1 MEEGDQIHYS
11 PSLKG
16 NEKRNGEIAVVLASA
31 NQNNEVTILDS
42 KSASKPAQ
50 WSVPFRAS
58 LAMYV
63 YGPSGLEHSQATW
76 VLEKDQ
82 ELIAQLA
89 EYAEKTSQTE
99 QVLQVIANM
108 RHAGD
113 SLEAALQGF
122 ARQSGINSKI
132 DRNASANE
140 QMLAALRTLNP
151 ALSAYD
157 PIGALGSQRL
167 AKQQACGGCRGYVSR
182 EHSRTG
188 GGDHRH
194 GAEFE
199 NAPVPRYGFSFGL
212 FATDEDYAGH
222 GVPLHHTGAIQEP

>member
-1 MEEGDQIHYS
+1 MVKRGDYRPSFALESEPVGRGGSILYS
-11 PSLKG
+11 PSLQG
-16 NEKRNGEIAVVLASA
+16 NEKRNGDIAVVLASA

-63 YGPSGLEHSQATW
+63 YGPSGLSIRKLRGF
-76 VLEKDQ
+76 LEKDQ

-99 QVLQVIANM
+99 QVLQVIANYET
-108 RHAGD
+108 AGD

-140 QMLAALRTLNP
+140 QTLAALRTLNP

-157 PIGALGSQRL
+157 PIARPQD
-167 AKQQACGGCRGYVSR
+167 
-182 EHSRTG
+182 HS
-188 GGDHRH
+188 D
-194 GAEFE
+194 
-199 NAPVPRYGFSFGL
+199 
-212 FATDEDYAGH
+212 
-222 GVPLHHTGAIQEP
+222 